1 MSSQPITNFLTD
13 DQLNVESNT
22 FILQC
27 LQLGET
33 ADSHF
38 NKYRLQEKTAKLFDT
53 IPKARKVKRSSTFVP
68 IFDTKKEIHHSCDI

>member
-1 MSSQPITNFLTD
+1 MFK
-13 DQLNVESNT
+13 
-22 FILQC
+22 
-27 LQLGET
+27 LGET